1 MPQAELRVAP
11 PPTSGGTSASPA
23 SPPKFTGPLDCVA
36 PPDPEFDKESPW
48 SKEVGAR
55 LERALPSL
63 RRCTAD
69 LPATEEARLTLRL
82 VYDKAGAPAS
92 QHVIDGMRYV
102 CAATDCLKQELAKLR
117 SPELVIDQGSYDLAL
132 VLKRDAVPQRV
143 AEPTNPLVD
152 DDVAGDPSS
161 CVDPAVARLSQEKV
175 REVVS
180 TSYDQL
186 KACYGQ
192 ALVRDHAISGNV
204 TFEFVIGR
212 AGEVTNAQA
221 RAATF
226 PDCQAIECMLGQFR
240 ALNFP
245 APVGRSVRVIYPI
258 NYVIEQAP
266 MTLR

>member
-1 MPQAELRVAP
+1 MP
-11 PPTSGGTSASPA
+11 PPTSEGASNAASTASA
-23 SPPKFTGPLDCVA
+23 PKSTGSLDCVA

-63 RRCTAD
+63 RPCTAD
-69 LPATEEARLTLRL
+69 LPAAEEARVTLRL
-82 VYDKAGAPAS
+82 VYEKDGAPAS
-92 QHVIDGMRYV
+92 QHVVDGTRNV
-102 CAATDCLKQELAKLR
+102 CAAAECLKQELAKLR

-132 VLKRDAVPQRV
+132 VLKRNAVPQR
-143 AEPTNPLVD
+143 AGEPTNPLVD
-152 DDVAGDPSS
+152 DDVAEDPSS

-212 AGEVTNAQA
+212 AGEVTSAQA

-240 ALNFP
+240 ALSFP